1 MANICVIGLG
11 KMGLPVAALFAAR
24 GSTVVGA
31 DINAEVVAA
40 INAGTCP
47 IDNEPGLAEMI
58 SETVTAGRLRA
69 TTDTPEAVRAADVIV
84 VLVPLLVDPRNQ
96 YEPTYR
102 ALESAM
108 DGIGRGIRPGT
119 LVILETTLPVG
130 DTRNRLGPIIE
141 KVSGLRAGD
150 DFLLV
155 FSPERVQ
162 SNQVIRN
169 LLEYPKVVG
178 GVNQR
183 STDAAVAFYQ
193 ATLTDNI
200 IPVANAETA
209 EFAKIAECVYRD
221 VNIALANEMA
231 ISAASVGVDFNDVI
245 MAANSEPLSHIHKPG
260 LGVGG
265 HCIPVYPY
273 FMINRQEPTTLAQR
287 ARTINDGMADYAT
300 DLLRGELGSL
310 DGQNVLLMGLSYR
323 ANVKE
328 PTFSSAIL
336 LVQSLQRAGANVYL
350 LDPLF
355 TADEIARYTP
365 GVTAVNPDLSGL
377 PKLAATIVQAW
388 HNDFRALDWRDL
400 PGTPIVLDG
409 RNSVKRADVE
419 AAGLRYIAIGVAERN
434 VAASV

>member
-31 DINAEVVAA
+31 DINAQVVEA
-40 INAGTCP
+40 INAGACP

-58 SETVTAGRLRA
+58 SESVAAGRLRA
-69 TTDTPEAVRAADVIV
+69 TTDTPAAVAASDVVV
-84 VLVPLLVDPRNQ
+84 VLVPLLVDPQNR
-96 YEPTYR
+96 YEPTYK

-108 DGIGRGIRPGT
+108 EGIGKGIRRDT

-141 KVSGLRAGD
+141 RVSGLRAGD

-162 SNQVIRN
+162 SNQVIKN

-178 GVNQR
+178 GVNPR
-183 STDAAVAFYQ
+183 STQAAVAFYQ

-200 IPVANAETA
+200 IAVQNAETA

-273 FMINRQEPTTLAQR
+273 FMINRQEPTVLAQQ
-287 ARTINDGMADYAT
+287 ARQINDGMADYAT
-300 DLLRGELGSL
+300 DLLRRELGSL
-310 DGQNVLLMGLSYR
+310 EGQNVLVMGLSYR

-336 LVQSLQRAGANVYL
+336 LVKSLQGAGANVYL

-365 GVTAVNPDLSGL
+365 GATVATTDLSAL
-377 PKLAATIVQAW
+377 PKMAATVVQAW
-388 HNDFRALDWRDL
+388 HNDFRDLDWAAI
-400 PGTPIVLDG
+400 PGAPLVLDG
-409 RNSVKRADVE
+409 RNAVPREDVE
-419 AAGLRYIAIGVAERN
+419 SAGLRYVAIGVAERP